1 MNKTGTK
8 TNKRKTKTVFMVIIA
23 IFIMAATSCNKHD
36 NTPYITELFIEKQAT
51 FMVGDVIPLT
61 MFVNDAVLENTTLK
75 WRSDNE
81 SVAIIN
87 DKGYV
92 TGLSEGSATITCTAY
107 KGEIQNDFLISFVA
121 NSYISGEYKGI
132 LLSENDETI
141 DSASSMQI
149 SAICVDGIDFG
160 FITFGLSM
168 RITHE
173 GNQFDIDCSTLH
185 IWAENDKYRLRGQT
199 TESENNHQSIVVGG
213 SIDPRNSSIDLVIL
227 IIDWGSSD
235 VNYFKFKST

>member
-8 TNKRKTKTVFMVIIA
+8 ANKRKTKTVFMVIIA
-23 IFIMAATSCNKHD
+23 IITIAVTSCNKHD

-75 WRSDNE
+75 WRSSDE

-92 TGLSEGSATITCTAY
+92 TGVSEGSATITCTAY
-107 KGEIQNDFLISFVA
+107 NGKNHNDFTIAFIENKEIA
-121 NSYISGEYKGI
+121 GEYKGI

-185 IWAENDKYRLRGQT
+185 IWAENDKYRLWEQIP
-199 TESENNHQSIVVGG
+199 SENKSSIIVAAT
-213 SIDPRNSSIDLVIL
+213 IDPRNSSIDLIIL
-227 IIDWGSSD
+227 IIDWASSD
-235 VNYFKFKST
+235 VNYYKFKST